1 MEVRLSK
8 YGQASTRP
16 SPASRMMSEFAGDFR
31 DGVDIN
37 LGVGYVNE
45 DTIPVA
51 YLAEAM
57 EAVAGDGVKYRQA
70 FNYGSPAGSANLI
83 ASIRRF
89 LVEMRIGGLDQ
100 AAIEG
105 KLLAIGACGATSL
118 LDGLADVIERGIVV
132 TSDPMYYIYSD
143 ALERKGFELLA
154 VPEDAEGINLEAL
167 ERKLRALGAAAQR
180 ISFFYTV
187 TVNNPSCTILSN
199 ARRRALL
206 QAASALSR
214 QQGRLRAGA
223 RWSADARAGAEDRRP
238 RFQRAAVRSGDVR
251 LPARPPDRGAVAG
264 GECRLSPEGGRRARG
279 D

>member
-89 LVEMRIGGLDQ
+89 LVETRIGGLDQ
-100 AAIEG
+100 AAIAD

-118 LDGLADVIERGIVV
+118 LDGLADVIAPGIVV

-167 ERKLRALGAAAQR
+167 DRKLRALGAAAQR
-180 ISFFYTV
+180 ISFFYS
-187 TVNNPSCTILSN
+187 NRSAPLSF
-199 ARRRALL
+199 
-206 QAASALSR
+206 
-214 QQGRLRAGA
+214 
-223 RWSADARAGAEDRRP
+223 E
-238 RFQRAAVRSGDVR
+238 
-251 LPARPPDRGAVAG
+251 
-264 GECRLSPEGGRRARG
+264 
-279 D
+279 